1 MGSGLSRNRAG
12 RPFSWRLSG
21 NTWLFWVV
29 CNCKRTGDSMKG
41 MDGVQVSVRGGD
53 VMEMRAGLVGMG
65 GGDPKGGRE

>member
-1 MGSGLSRNRAG
+1 
-12 RPFSWRLSG
+12 
-21 NTWLFWVV
+21 
-29 CNCKRTGDSMKG
+29 MKG